1 MENELIKITVKNEQQ
16 LVSARDLHKGL
27 NVKKRFSVW
36 VDQNFKD
43 FDEGTDWTTV
53 PGGTVVKSG
62 NGTTRL
68 YVDYALTLDMAKELC
83 MMSHTE
89 LGKKYRRYFIEV
101 EKKYRQLT
109 KPSYMI
115 EDDIERAERWIEE
128 RKAYLKAKQKADYCD
143 SQMLNPGLMTIT
155 EIAKNYGWSAR
166 MMNAYLH
173 NKGVIFKKGK
183 NWVLYQKYAKSG
195 YAQYEPFPYNGNK
208 GVHNNLKWTQRGKKF
223 IYDLLAEDGIHP
235 ILEQMNLLE
244 G

>member
-1 MENELIKITVKNEQQ
+1 MENELIKITVKNDQQ

-89 LGKKYRRYFIEV
+89 LGKK
-101 EKKYRQLT
+101 
-109 KPSYMI
+109 
-115 EDDIERAERWIEE
+115 
-128 RKAYLKAKQKADYCD
+128 
-143 SQMLNPGLMTIT
+143 
-155 EIAKNYGWSAR
+155 
-166 MMNAYLH
+166 
-173 NKGVIFKKGK
+173 
-183 NWVLYQKYAKSG
+183 
-195 YAQYEPFPYNGNK
+195 
-208 GVHNNLKWTQRGKKF
+208 F